1 MGAGPLQIFWHVSLP
16 IARRGI
22 GSGVLLAFARSLG
35 EFGATVMVL
44 GILPSRQTLPIRIY
58 VDYESGE
65 MSRSAG
71 AVIVLTAVSFL
82 VILLYNRVIGRD

>member
-1 MGAGPLQIFWHVSLP
+1 LEIFWHVSLP

-35 EFGATVMVL
+35 EFGATVMIL
-44 GILPSRQTLPIRIY
+44 GISPSRQTLPIRIY
-58 VDYESGE
+58 LDYTDGD
-65 MSRSAG
+65 MARSAG

-82 VILLYNRVIGRD
+82 VILLYNRTAGRD